1 MLALNLESQLSNS
14 TYKGRPKPSKSRV
27 VAYNLIHQVN
37 REGAYANLRLPSLL
51 EASNLD
57 ERDRGFATELSYG
70 TLRMQGKY
78 DAIIAKHVDRDLA
91 KVDPAIIDIL
101 RMGLHEIYGMRTPE
115 HASVSQ
121 TVDLAR
127 QIVGESTGAFVNAIL
142 RNALRDESVQTY
154 ADDAERLSVEYSHP
168 KWIVQAFFDLTKDWN
183 RVESILIADN
193 EPAVPQLVAWPLRS
207 TVEELIA
214 EGGEVLQGTTYGV
227 QADNPPHTYPAVRER
242 RAGVQDRGSQIVS
255 QVFLK
260 TAAEIAQPL
269 SWLDMCAGPGGKAA
283 FVYHSLQADRPRDR
297 FTANEISQHR
307 ADLVAQ
313 VLPDENVIV
322 GAGQDLDV
330 KEKFDRIMV
339 DAPCTGLG
347 ALRRRPEARWRRTI
361 QDLKEL
367 IVIQRELLD
376 SAVNLL
382 NENGLIA
389 YVTCSPHMAETRLQ
403 VVDFLHRH
411 KDFEVVDAGPFLPK
425 EYESA
430 RLQDGSM
437 QLWTDIDNADSM
449 FMCIFKR
456 KG

>member
-1 MLALNLESQLSNS
+1 MVTSLSKS
-14 TYKGRPKPSKSRV
+14 SYKGRPKPSESRV
-27 VAYNLIHQVN
+27 LSYNLIHQVN
-37 REGAYANLRLPSLL
+37 REGAYANLRLPALL

-78 DAIIAKHVDRDLA
+78 DAIISKHVDRDLS

-127 QIVGESTGAFVNAIL
+127 LIVGESTGAFVNAIL
-142 RNALRDESVQTY
+142 RNALRDQSIPTY
-154 ADDAERLSVEYSHP
+154 TDDAERLSIEYSHP
-168 KWIVQAFFDLTKDWN
+168 RWIVQAFYDLTKDWN

-193 EPAVPQLVAWPLRS
+193 EPAVPQLVAWPQRS
-207 TVEELIA
+207 TVDELIT
-214 EGGEVLQGTTYGV
+214 EGGQELSGTRYGV
-227 QADNPPHTYPAVRER
+227 QADNPPYTYPAIRER

-255 QVFLK
+255 EIFLS
-260 TAAEIAQPL
+260 TSAEVSQNL

-283 FVYHSLQADRPRDR
+283 YIYHSLQTDRPQDD
-297 FTANEISQHR
+297 FTANEVSAHR
-307 ADLVAQ
+307 AGLVAQ
-313 VLPDENVIV
+313 VLPGENVIV
-322 GAGQDLDV
+322 GAGQDLS
-330 KEKFDRIMV
+330 EARKFDRIMV

-347 ALRRRPEARWRRTI
+347 ALRRRPEARWRRSI

-367 IVIQRELLD
+367 VVIQRELLD
-376 SAVNLL
+376 AAVRLL
-382 NENGLIA
+382 AEGGLIA
-389 YVTCSPHMAETRLQ
+389 YVTCSPHIAETRLQ
-403 VVDFLHRH
+403 TADFLYRH
-411 KDFEVVDAGPFLPK
+411 KDFEILDIAPWIPRG
-425 EYESA
+425 YEGA
-430 RLQDGSM
+430 RLGDGSL

-449 FMCIFKR
+449 FMSIFKR

>member
-1 MLALNLESQLSNS
+1 MVTSLSKS
-14 TYKGRPKPSKSRV
+14 SYKGRPKPSESRV
-27 VAYNLIHQVN
+27 LSYNLIHQVN
-37 REGAYANLRLPSLL
+37 REGAYANLRLPALL

-78 DAIIAKHVDRDLA
+78 DAIISKHVDRDLS

-127 QIVGESTGAFVNAIL
+127 LIVGESTGAFVNAIL
-142 RNALRDESVQTY
+142 RNALRDQSIPTY
-154 ADDAERLSVEYSHP
+154 TDDAERLSIEYSHP
-168 KWIVQAFFDLTKDWN
+168 RWIVQAFYDLTKDWN

-193 EPAVPQLVAWPLRS
+193 EPAVPQLVAWPQRS
-207 TVEELIA
+207 TVDELIT
-214 EGGEVLQGTTYGV
+214 EGGQELSGTRYGV
-227 QADNPPHTYPAVRER
+227 QADNPPYTYPAIRER

-255 QVFLK
+255 EIFLS
-260 TAAEIAQPL
+260 TSAEVSQNL

-283 FVYHSLQADRPRDR
+283 YIYHSLQSDRPQDD
-297 FTANEISQHR
+297 FTANEVSAHR

-313 VLPDENVIV
+313 VLPGENVIV
-322 GAGQDLDV
+322 GAGQDLS
-330 KEKFDRIMV
+330 EARKFDRIMV

-347 ALRRRPEARWRRTI
+347 ALRRRPEARWRRSI

-367 IVIQRELLD
+367 VVIQRELLD
-376 SAVNLL
+376 AAVRLL
-382 NENGLIA
+382 AEGGLIA
-389 YVTCSPHMAETRLQ
+389 YVTCSPHIAETRLQ
-403 VVDFLHRH
+403 TADFLYRH
-411 KDFEVVDAGPFLPK
+411 KDFEILDIAPWIPRG
-425 EYESA
+425 YEGA
-430 RLQDGSM
+430 RLGDGSL

-449 FMCIFKR
+449 FMSIFKR